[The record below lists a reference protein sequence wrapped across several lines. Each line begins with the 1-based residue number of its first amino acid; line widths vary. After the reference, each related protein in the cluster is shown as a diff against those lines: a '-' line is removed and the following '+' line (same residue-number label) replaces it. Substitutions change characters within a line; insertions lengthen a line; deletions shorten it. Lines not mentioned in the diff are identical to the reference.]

1 MANFKAIL
9 GKDFKTRIFRYPGSH
24 MSWQGLKGTDQAL
37 AKQDVQWIDWN
48 MLCGDAEPLS
58 VRPTTSESMMAYMDD
73 SQKYFPETTVK
84 VVLMHDT
91 AGKELTVQTL
101 PQIIDYFK
109 NQGYTFGVLE

>member
-1 MANFKAIL
+1 
-9 GKDFKTRIFRYPGSH
+9 

-84 VVLMHDT
+84 VLLMHDT